1 MNFEF
6 LGFAPVLAIT
16 VLCFLI
22 GYAWKTA
29 DKLDDKWIPCVCGVF
44 GLVLGVVGRT
54 VIEGFPA
61 TDAITAAAIGVVSG
75 LAATGAHQVYKQLTE
90 DVRAD
95 LKSLGSSNRGR

>member
-22 GYAWKTA
+22 GFAWKTA
-29 DKLDDKWIPCVCGVF
+29 DRLPDKWIPCVCGVF

-54 VIEGFPA
+54 VIEEFPA
-61 TDAITAAAIGVVSG
+61 ADPITAAAIGVVSG
-75 LAATGAHQVYKQLTE
+75 LAATGAHQVYKQLTSGGKE
-90 DVRAD
+90 
-95 LKSLGSSNRGR
+95 G

>member
-6 LGFAPVLAIT
+6 LGFAPVLTIT

-22 GYAWKTA
+22 GFAWKTS
-29 DKLDDKWIPCVCGVF
+29 DKLNDKWIPVVCGVF

-61 TDAITAAAIGVVSG
+61 TDVITAAAIGCVSG
-75 LAATGAHQVYKQLTE
+75 LASTGAHQIYRQLTKDGKE
-90 DVRAD
+90 D
-95 LKSLGSSNRGR
+95 

>member
-29 DKLDDKWIPCVCGVF
+29 DKLNDKWIPVVCGLA

-54 VIEGFPA
+54 VIDGFPA
-61 TDAITAAAIGVVSG
+61 TDAITAAAIGCVSG
-75 LAATGAHQVYKQLTE
+75 LGATGAHQVYKQLTSDGKE
-90 DVRAD
+90 G
-95 LKSLGSSNRGR
+95 KM